1 MGVLSKMR
9 IRFQNSVVLL
19 ALLGLAVFCAGA
31 QAGGIYKWVDKEGN
45 VHYSQDP
52 QHLSD
57 QPMNIKVPKSSSSQ
71 ETASSKEESPTAAEP
86 QTGDAGQ
93 TEEQKALEEAAA
105 RKQQEAGKKNC
116 QTAMKRFATITAGG
130 RIYEVDEQGER
141 VYWDDNTRQA
151 KLAEAQQD
159 VDKWCGQE

>member
-1 MGVLSKMR
+1 MR

-31 QAGGIYKWVDKEGN
+31 QAGGI
-45 VHYSQDP
+45 YSQDP